1 MVISVPWDDYIEMIA
16 FYPVKA
22 IARDEGINPMG
33 LSDPWVHYI
42 DIISLRTVKTIARDL
57 PNGH

>member
-42 DIISLRTVKTIARDL
+42 DIISLRTVKTNARD
-57 PNGH
+57 